1 MGQCLWHLQGRGLLY
16 EFFWSRPR
24 AWGGVGVEAWT
35 LQSVR
40 RVGKEGRVEEN
51 MLGPPDLPEPEVYGS
66 GSI

>member
-1 MGQCLWHLQGRGLLY
+1 
-16 EFFWSRPR
+16 
-24 AWGGVGVEAWT
+24 VGVEAWT